1 MSLMN
6 VALGTELV
14 EFFQGSESAERAL
27 RDVEASYRTQAA
39 DAGFL

>member
-1 MSLMN
+1 MSFVN

-14 EFFQGSESAERAL
+14 EFFQGGEGAEQAL

-39 DAGFL
+39 DAGFP